1 MKTPIYPHFLC
12 IMCGKVYRVSCRKEF
27 LPYIKTVSFFP
38 QWEKGGNVNNRL
50 AQIIDFMLDLAGFS
64 AIIENDVFLT

>member
-1 MKTPIYPHFLC
+1 MEKFTEYLAEKSFFLIY
-12 IMCGKVYRVSCRKEF
+12 
-27 LPYIKTVSFFP
+27 KTVSFFP